1 MINHRQAEEGQM
13 IEITNP
19 LNAKGIYRRGDV
31 FQVKMKVM
39 NNYVL
44 VHGIERFIRSEEY
57 KILEDRK

>member
-19 LNAKGIYRRGDV
+19 MSAKGIYRRGDV

-39 NNYVL
+39 NNYML
-44 VHGIERFIRSEEY
+44 
-57 KILEDRK
+57 KKLLILIG